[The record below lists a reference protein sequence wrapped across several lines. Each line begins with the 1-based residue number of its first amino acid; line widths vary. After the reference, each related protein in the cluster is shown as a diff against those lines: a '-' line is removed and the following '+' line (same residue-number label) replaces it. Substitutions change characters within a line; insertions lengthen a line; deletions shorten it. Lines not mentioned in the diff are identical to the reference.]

1 MNLKKITLVI
11 IPILIICLTTFIFA
25 NLTNILMDKLHVII
39 SGADII
45 NLYIGFFIYLV
56 IGDIIYFC
64 LTIKDVKNLI
74 GLFENKDLL
83 LNKLNKYQK
92 EFNLCY
98 IILIIG
104 LMISYITS
112 YFPLY
117 CLFMMLGLSILVSL
131 QILLLITKY
140 WCSKNGWGYRKN

>member
-1 MNLKKITLVI
+1 MNLKKITIVI
-11 IPILIICLTTFIFA
+11 ISILIICLTTFIFA

-64 LTIKDVKNLI
+64 LIIKDVKNLI
-74 GLFENKDLL
+74 SLFENKDLL

-104 LMISYITS
+104 LAISYITS

-140 WCSKNGWGYRKN
+140 WCSKNG

>member
-140 WCSKNGWGYRKN
+140 WCSKNG

>member
-64 LTIKDVKNLI
+64 LIIKDVKNLI
-74 GLFENKDLL
+74 SLFENKDLL

-104 LMISYITS
+104 LAISYITIILFIYDARVF
-112 YFPLY
+112 YF
-117 CLFMMLGLSILVSL
+117 GLLTNITINNEILVL
-131 QILLLITKY
+131 
-140 WCSKNGWGYRKN
+140 